1 MGTDERWLRLDEPWR
16 ECLRLAW
23 EAYRA
28 GTIPVGAV
36 VVDGAGRIVG
46 RGRNRIFA
54 EPDGGLAG
62 TRLAHAEVDAL
73 RALPAGPRY
82 RDHVVY
88 SALEPCLL
96 CVGAVLVS
104 EVGGIRYLA
113 VDPVGGACRG
123 RIDVPHARREPLEI
137 EGPFEGWPERLATAL
152 SIAFWLGHPE
162 AAKVVSLWTG
172 GSRAAGERI
181 RAFPNP
187 PAALEEAL
195 ADLLACLI

>member
-1 MGTDERWLRLDEPWR
+1 VDERWSTLEEPWR

-23 EAYRA
+23 EAFRA

-54 EPDGGLAG
+54 ERDGGLAG
-62 TRLAHAEVDAL
+62 TRLAHAEVEAL
-73 RALPAGPRY
+73 RTLPVGPRY

-96 CVGAVLVS
+96 CVGAALVS

-113 VDPVGGACRG
+113 ADPVGGACSG
-123 RIDVPHARREPLEI
+123 RIDVPHWRREPLEI
-137 EGPFEGWPERLATAL
+137 GGPHAGWPERLATAL
-152 SIAFWLGHPE
+152 SIAFWLGHDE
-162 AAKVVSLWTG
+162 AAKVLGLWTG
-172 GSRAAGERI
+172 ASRAAGERI
-181 RAFPNP
+181 RALAGP
-187 PAALEEAL
+187 PEALEDAL
-195 ADLLACLI
+195 PDLVRCL